1 MLVIWHQGHNSPC
14 EIPGGDPD
22 YDGVVDFLNQLG
34 YDVLNLHMPTYQLN
48 AVPPLFACDHAAFA
62 ALELLGVPVFR
73 FFLEP
78 VVRAVNFALSQGY
91 SRVAMAGLSGGGW
104 STVLGAAIDP
114 RIQLSV
120 PVAGSVPCDFRHTS
134 WDFEQQCHSSWAQVA
149 NYTTLYALAAL
160 EPNRTSVQVL
170 HEQDPCCFHGCG
182 RHDRIRAYNAD
193 VASRARGLF
202 QTAVTSGN
210 VHEVNPRDRVILGGL
225 LDRLRVQGALQPS
238 DVRRLPF
245 NTLDEW

>member
-1 MLVIWHQGHNSPC
+1 MLVSGILAR
-14 EIPGGDPD
+14 D
-22 YDGVVDFLNQLG
+22 Y
-34 YDVLNLHMPTYQLN
+34 
-48 AVPPLFACDHAAFA
+48 
-62 ALELLGVPVFR
+62 
-73 FFLEP
+73 P
-78 VVRAVNFALSQGY
+78 VVQAGLVVFAFFVVAVNLTMDLLY
-91 SRVAMAGLSGGGW
+91 
-104 STVLGAAIDP
+104 AAIDP

-134 WDFEQQCHSSWAQVA
+134 WDYEQRCNSTWAQVA
-149 NYTTLYALAAL
+149 NYSTLYALAAL
-160 EPNRTSVQVL
+160 ERNRSSVQIL

-182 RHDRIRAYNAD
+182 RHDRIRAYNGD
-193 VASRARGLF
+193 VGSRARGLF

-225 LDRLRVQGALQPS
+225 LDKLRVYGALTPD